1 MGCVRPASPITERAD
16 GVGRQGAPR
25 RNVTSDDRDTDQG
38 QGMSK
43 ELCETRGQMG
53 CSGSSS
59 IITFKMIIIAL
70 LSLYVGTRGFLFR
83 LEDLNSVKCLR
94 DDRRQDARIRDGL
107 FGCGTSRFL
116 GLLKPSHFRPSQP
129 GAKSEDAARSEP
141 RVVPAWWSPVRTQ
154 RYRCW

>member
-1 MGCVRPASPITERAD
+1 
-16 GVGRQGAPR
+16 
-25 RNVTSDDRDTDQG
+25 
-38 QGMSK
+38 MSK

-94 DDRRQDARIRDGL
+94 DDRRQDARIRDDL
-107 FGCGTSRFL
+107 LGC
-116 GLLKPSHFRPSQP
+116 QP

-141 RVVPAWWSPVRTQ
+141 RVGPAWW
-154 RYRCW
+154 